1 MPKKNNMK
9 NTKTDIKTKN
19 QKGGQ
24 NNEQNEQEIPIKNKT
39 KVGNTEQTDE
49 TTNNN
54 NVPFVKVTTVKLN
67 NTISKNAE
75 VADREGWVGYL
86 CTIM

>member
-24 NNEQNEQEIPIKNKT
+24 NNEQN
-39 KVGNTEQTDE
+39 VGNTEQTDE
-49 TTNNN
+49 ITNNN
-54 NVPFVKVTTVKLN
+54 LPFVKVTTVKLN

>member
-24 NNEQNEQEIPIKNKT
+24 NNEQN
-39 KVGNTEQTDE
+39 VGNTEQTDE

-54 NVPFVKVTTVKLN
+54 LPFVKVTTVKLN

>member
-1 MPKKNNMK
+1 MPKKNNVK
-9 NTKTDIKTKN
+9 NIKTDTKTKN

-24 NNEQNEQEIPIKNKT
+24 NNNEGEKKT
-39 KVGNTEQTDE
+39 SNENNTPVGNAEQSDE
-49 TTNNN
+49 TTNN

>member
-1 MPKKNNMK
+1 MPKKNNVK
-9 NTKTDIKTKN
+9 NIKTDTKTKN

-24 NNEQNEQEIPIKNKT
+24 NNNEGEKETSNENNTP
-39 KVGNTEQTDE
+39 VGNAEQSDE
-49 TTNNN
+49 TTNN

>member
-1 MPKKNNMK
+1 MPKKNNVK
-9 NTKTDIKTKN
+9 NIKTDIKTKN

-24 NNEQNEQEIPIKNKT
+24 NNEVTSSQNNT
-39 KVGNTEQTDE
+39 KVDNTEQTDE